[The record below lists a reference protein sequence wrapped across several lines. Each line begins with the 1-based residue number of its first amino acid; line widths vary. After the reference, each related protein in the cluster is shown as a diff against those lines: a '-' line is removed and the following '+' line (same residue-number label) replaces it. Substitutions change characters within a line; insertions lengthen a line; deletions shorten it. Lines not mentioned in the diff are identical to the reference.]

1 MYITTSF
8 VITLLLPILTFKSL
22 TQILKFNQYLFF
34 LFCHMIKG
42 LIFKFH
48 TISLTEKAYGDDG
61 CLKQAKELSIN
72 KVGHGKY
79 IHGAIRFSEKT

>member
-1 MYITTSF
+1 
-8 VITLLLPILTFKSL
+8 
-22 TQILKFNQYLFF
+22 
-34 LFCHMIKG
+34 MIKD

>member
-1 MYITTSF
+1 
-8 VITLLLPILTFKSL
+8 
-22 TQILKFNQYLFF
+22 
-34 LFCHMIKG
+34 MIKG

-79 IHGAIRFSEKT
+79 IHGAIRFKEKNNVTSCCISFQSIMLSLS